1 MAAFRLGRTEEAH
14 EILLEISSN
23 AKHRILLAQSVSK
36 IADKTVEFE
45 QEERRRLI
53 PYHMQLNLQVL
64 ESFQF
69 ICSMLIEI
77 PRAAQNQKNLGKSN
91 FSKPFKALI
100 DYYDQK
106 ALTLAEEFN
115 RDFIVGAARHL
126 NKSEWK
132 RAIETVLEIPAIKR
146 LPERLDGSLEKNLAQ
161 AFQRASL
168 SIFVDKTARQY
179 NSFSLQTLS
188 EMFSMEKKEVI
199 KFLSKKIL
207 NN

>member
-23 AKHRILLAQSVSK
+23 SKHRILLAQTVSK
-36 IADKTVEFE
+36 LAEKTVEFE

-53 PYHMQLNLQVL
+53 PYHMQLNLQVF
-64 ESFQF
+64 ESLQF

-115 RDFIVGAARHL
+115 RDYIVAAARYL

-132 RAIETVLEIPAIKR
+132 RALDTILDIPAIKR
-146 LPERLDGSLEKNLAQ
+146 LPEYLDGTLQKNLA
-161 AFQRASL
+161 
-168 SIFVDKTARQY
+168 
-179 NSFSLQTLS
+179 
-188 EMFSMEKKEVI
+188 
-199 KFLSKKIL
+199 
-207 NN
+207 